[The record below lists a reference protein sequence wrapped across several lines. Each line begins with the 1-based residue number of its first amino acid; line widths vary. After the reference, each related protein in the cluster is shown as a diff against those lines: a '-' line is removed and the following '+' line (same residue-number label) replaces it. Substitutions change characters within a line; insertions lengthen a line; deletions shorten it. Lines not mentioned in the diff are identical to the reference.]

1 MRKWDKGKP
10 QEKGGVWKLLEGWAQ
25 EIGRAD
31 REFNGKEFKGK
42 SWKPREQQKDQKK
55 KKVRMYFHEKFFVG
69 GKMYKGVKDK
79 GKPPNSQLSAAVF
92 TLASL
97 VEL

>member
-1 MRKWDKGKP
+1 MGRNLKGNPENPESSK
-10 QEKGGVWKLLEGWAQ
+10 KTK
-25 EIGRAD
+25 
-31 REFNGKEFKGK
+31 K
-42 SWKPREQQKDQKK
+42 KK

-92 TLASL
+92 TLAS
-97 VEL
+97 